1 MYRQFQFIQ
10 KPGEMPGFCVSIVA
24 ETMEHEPPLFP
35 PQGQPWQTDGPFLP
49 PPPVQRP
56 FYNRFLEAGREG
68 KNGIG
73 QYIATF
79 FMTIGGYILGQ
90 IPLTILV
97 MVAIS
102 NNYVSAT
109 DPELSSKMMNPEVL
123 HEAPWVV
130 LASQLFIFV
139 VALLLLWVGVRF
151 VHRKRFMSI
160 VTSHQPFRVK
170 RLFTGIFLWGGL
182 LFGSLAVGMWLQPD
196 VAQNVFSLPAFI
208 PVLVVALLMLP
219 IQTWY
224 EEFFIRG
231 WLLQGL
237 GLATRSPMISL
248 LLTSVLF
255 ASLHLFNPEAQAYGI
270 LAVLPQYLLP
280 ALMFGAITLLD
291 EGQELSM
298 GMHFVNNLFGTI
310 IITSSNSAIQASTI
324 WRTETTDMGMENI
337 VYVVMMTITVAFLW
351 WRFKWKADKLF
362 RTY

>member
-24 ETMEHEPPLFP
+24 ETMEHEPPQFP
-35 PQGQPWQTDGPFLP
+35 PHWQPPQTDGPFLP

-68 KNGIG
+68 KNGVG

-90 IPLTILV
+90 IPLTVLV
-97 MVAIS
+97 LMAIS
-102 NNYVSAT
+102 NKYVSAT
-109 DPELSSKMMNPEVL
+109 DPALSSKMMNPEAL
-123 HEAPWVV
+123 HQAPWLV

-139 VALLLLWVGVRF
+139 VALFFLWLGVRF

-160 VTSHQPFRVK
+160 VTSHRPFRVE
-170 RLFTGIFLWGGL
+170 RLFMGILLWGGL
-182 LFGSLAVGMWLQPD
+182 LFAFLAIGMWLQPEA
-196 VAQNVFSLPAFI
+196 VQYVFSMQSFL
-208 PVLVVALLMLP
+208 PVLVVALILLP

-237 GLATRSPMISL
+237 GLATRSPWISL
-248 LLTSVLF
+248 VLTSVLF
-255 ASLHLFNPEAQAYGI
+255 ASLHLFNPEAKAYGI

-291 EGQELSM
+291 EGQELAM
-298 GMHFVNNLFGTI
+298 GMHFVNNLFGTL
-310 IITSSNSAIQASTI
+310 IITSANSAIQASTI
-324 WRTETTDMGMENI
+324 WRTETTDIGMENI
-337 VYVVMMTITVAFLW
+337 SYVVMMMITVAFLW
-351 WRFKWKADKLF
+351 WRYKWKADKLF